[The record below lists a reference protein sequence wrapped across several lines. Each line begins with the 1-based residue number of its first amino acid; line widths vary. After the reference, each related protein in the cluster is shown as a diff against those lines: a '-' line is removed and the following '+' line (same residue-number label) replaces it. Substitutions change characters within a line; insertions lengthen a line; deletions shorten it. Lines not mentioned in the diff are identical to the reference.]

1 MKHSPV
7 IVDTP
12 RRCGCR
18 KEIEL
23 LIAHAK
29 SDRIFFRVEQL
40 NASGDTGV
48 EDSIRFASNNHLTL
62 HHHPRAG
69 RRPGS
74 RVVSPRRTLSRS
86 IEIPCLTG
94 PNSAKRREIALRVVC
109 TSLRDDG
116 LPPSH
121 TALPGPHGPHWT
133 TLDQVGGGPAWSS
146 ARQPGD
152 APRRPETRCDRRRMP
167 RCVPLSSPRFDPA
180 ACLAECAALSARRE
194 GPTRL
199 DPDWP
204 GWTTL
209 DQAGPPWTTLDQGGW
224 SRGRRPQIVCKC
236 DSTTLRRDPGWSS
249 WTGPLD
255 HPFSFFKVSIIITAT
270 PTHRNCPAEAWL
282 AADPRRAAEVRS
294 SRRPK
299 RCAEGWST
307 GPLQGRPPPIA
318 DLTRAMCVSGDSVHF
333 RSGPP
338 PAAEV
343 VQWTRHL
350 VQGGPLQP
358 SARPD
363 LSPRLHRREP

>member
-1 MKHSPV
+1 MRTRVQQRRANLKDSRLASPGGG
-7 IVDTP
+7 P
-12 RRCGCR
+12 
-18 KEIEL
+18 
-23 LIAHAK
+23 
-29 SDRIFFRVEQL
+29 
-40 NASGDTGV
+40 
-48 EDSIRFASNNHLTL
+48 
-62 HHHPRAG
+62 P
-69 RRPGS
+69 
-74 RVVSPRRTLSRS
+74 SRS
-86 IEIPCLTG
+86 IGIPCLTG

-152 APRRPETRCDRRRMP
+152 APRRSETRCDRRRMP

-224 SRGRRPQIVCKC
+224 SRGRRPQIACKC

-270 PTHRNCPAEAWL
+270 HTHRNCPAEAWL

-294 SRRPK
+294 SRPAK

-307 GPLQGRPPPIA
+307 GPLRGRPPPIA